1 MANDVLAQSGI
12 DIGLPVE
19 ADYDAAYAAVTATER
34 GRWFLAELANRN
46 RRADTD
52 ALMAAIERV
61 EGAVRSGEPAKQ
73 SPRSPDVNAAAERL
87 ADIAFELRER
97 GADAALCDALDA
109 AVREISPA
117 GGGDAKTQKIENRAV
132 ADRPTPEPPRLAA
145 GDAADVVS
153 PAPGD
158 DFDMPLQDSA
168 KFAAAAAALAVSLAA
183 LSGEAEAPSE
193 PQDTSSV
200 AAAIPPHDYATAFA
214 PQPAAIVAKQGPRW
228 HIEAPDFVFHQPRRE
243 ASDRKVESSGKSS
256 RPQPLLPGLQL
267 LPSPDEDPA
276 ELFEP
281 STKRVA
287 VLPGAAPKPAPTP
300 LASAVSAAA
309 QAVRT
314 ANNAPSRGPT
324 GPTVRPMPP
333 RPAPISPLAA
343 LRGLTEDELIALFG

>member
-1 MANDVLAQSGI
+1 MANNVLAQSGI

-34 GRWFLAELANRN
+34 GRWFLTELANRN

-73 SPRSPDVNAAAERL
+73 SRRLPDVNAAAERL

-97 GADAALCDALDA
+97 GADAALCDALDT
-109 AVREISPA
+109 AVREISTA
-117 GGGDAKTQKIENRAV
+117 SGGDAKTRENENGG
-132 ADRPTPEPPRLAA
+132 TPERTIAEPARQAA
-145 GDAADVVS
+145 GDAVDADS
-153 PAPGD
+153 PSSGD
-158 DFDMPLQDSA
+158 AFDMPLQDSA
-168 KFAAAAAALAVSLAA
+168 KFAAAASALAASLAV

-193 PQDTSSV
+193 QQNTSSV
-200 AAAIPPHDYATAFA
+200 TVAILPHDYAVATA
-214 PQPAAIVAKQGPRW
+214 PQPAVAAEQGPRW
-228 HIEAPDFVFHQPRRE
+228 HIEAPEFVFHRPQRE
-243 ASDRKVESSGKSS
+243 ANDRMAESSGVSNG
-256 RPQPLLPGLQL
+256 PQPLVPGLQL

-281 STKRVA
+281 PTKRVA
-287 VLPGAAPKPAPTP
+287 VLPAAAPKPAPTP

-314 ANNAPSRGPT
+314 ADNPPPRSAT

-333 RPAPISPLAA
+333 RPAPINPLAA